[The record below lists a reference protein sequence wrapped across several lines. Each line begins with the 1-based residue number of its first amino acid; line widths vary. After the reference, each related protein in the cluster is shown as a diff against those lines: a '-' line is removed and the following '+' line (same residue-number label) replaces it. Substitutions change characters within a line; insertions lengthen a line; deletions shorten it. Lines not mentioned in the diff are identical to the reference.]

1 MFFNFSNTM
10 SIEKYFKETIEKKGS
25 DLHLV
30 EGSRPTV
37 RIDGNLIRISDKEI
51 KKDYVKN
58 EMLALINEDA
68 KNHFEKELDLDFSKE
83 FFGYRFRINLHR
95 QQGKTALT
103 ARLIINEILTPEELG
118 FTETIT
124 NLTRLMDGLILITG
138 PTGSGKSTTLASMIN
153 TINTT
158 RDEHII
164 TIEDPI
170 EYKFIEEKSIIE
182 QRELGE
188 DTRSF
193 HKALKYSLRQDPD
206 VIMVGEMRDL
216 ETISAALT
224 AAETGHV
231 VLSTLHTSTAVETI
245 ERIVDV
251 FPAHQQRQI
260 LIQLASSLRAVVSQ
274 KLIPKIGG
282 GRIATYEVLI
292 NNSAV
297 ANLIRTNKSSQIQS
311 AIQTG
316 SKDGMIT
323 MNKSI
328 EQLVKENQ
336 IDPII
341 AKKYTRSGS
350 TKAVYY

>member
-1 MFFNFSNTM
+1 M
-10 SIEKYFKETIEKKGS
+10 SIDKYFKEAINKKGS
-25 DLHLV
+25 DLHLI
-30 EGSRPTV
+30 EGSKPTIRV
-37 RIDGNLIRISDKEI
+37 DGNLIRIGETEISKNFVKKEI
-51 KKDYVKN
+51 YEILSN
-58 EMLALINEDA
+58 EQINQ
-68 KNHFEKELDLDFSKE
+68 FEHELDLDFSHE
-83 FFGYRFRINLHR
+83 FFGYRFRINLHH
-95 QQGKTALT
+95 QQNKIALT
-103 ARLIINEILTPEELG
+103 ARLIINNILTPKELG
-118 FTETIT
+118 FTETMT
-124 NLTRLMDGLILITG
+124 KLTRLMDGLILITG

-153 TINTT
+153 NINTT

-170 EYKFIEEKSIIE
+170 EYKFTEDKSIIE
-182 QRELGE
+182 QRELGQ
-188 DTRSF
+188 DTTSF
-193 HKALKYSLRQDPD
+193 DKALKYALRQDPD

-216 ETISAALT
+216 DTISAALT

-231 VLSTLHTSTAVETI
+231 VLSTLHTSTATETI

-260 LIQLASSLRAVVSQ
+260 LIQLASSLRAVISQ
-274 KLIPKIGG
+274 KLIPKKEE
-282 GRIATYEVLI
+282 GRVAAYEILI

-297 ANLIRTNKSSQIQS
+297 ANLIRTNKSAQIQS

-328 EQLVKENQ
+328 EQLVKDKK
-336 IDPII
+336 IDPMV

>member
-1 MFFNFSNTM
+1 M